1 MMVLSRPED
10 QSLVY
15 LELDVYIMVL
25 DFKGLLDALQA
36 LEVIFLLSQALVLAM
51 ALAKDL

>member
-15 LELDVYIMVL
+15 LELDVCIMVL
-25 DFKGLLDALQA
+25 DSMGFLDALQA

-51 ALAKDL
+51 ALAQDL